1 MERSR
6 KADPSTPAATAPKAG
21 AKDQVAAS
29 AQADTIYET
38 SSRNNSG
45 PACVGVT
52 PECSSTTV
60 LFNVR
65 NRENGKGRSSSDLFR
80 TLEAI
85 RVNEET
91 DMGAC
96 TRSFRKFVHQDWPA
110 ARLDRG
116 WIIANH
122 KLVSFHAAFLT
133 SLISISPLVN
143 SRVDVIR
150 QMFLSVE
157 VLISC
162 AIWYIAW
169 HTNIAI
175 HEMGHYLEAVR
186 TNNLRPELAGPAQER
201 LNQPWARRAFWY
213 LEMFVKIP
221 YGAFPG
227 VNKEAGS
234 FHPSVKTQNLA
245 VSAAGPQASRTLMSI
260 TFFPGIIL
268 VGLGLWGK
276 VPGLVYAGRLLFTV
290 GVVALFDTLLSDPG
304 KFKAYRERQR
314 EAALKA
320 SEVHAALATAAQEGR
335 TVNPAELRR
344 KLRLHRLQEV
354 KLPDGRVVFAPW
366 EFRNSIM
373 GGRHTE
379 EMGGNLSF
387 QELMFLPLTA
397 RDYIEAQRVT
407 NMLQSRAIQIIQD
420 TEGLNFVGIGLEG
433 GIVASYA
440 KEKGDLLPEER
451 ALRVAV
457 QAIEECGFVPDRDV
471 VLALDPAASELTN
484 AYREKTG
491 EKDAV
496 GQYLFWRAED
506 PKVLSTEEMVD
517 LYVKWVKKYPIVSL
531 EDGFAEDDYEG
542 WKKLMKALDQEI
554 LIIGDDLVT
563 TKDSTI
569 ARCADEGLIN
579 TALIKANQI
588 GTLAETLLA
597 TRTAKEH
604 GLALVVS
611 HRSKSPNEVMEAD
624 IAFAVG
630 ALGLKCGGGA
640 NTERLVKYSRIV
652 ELMEM
657 AKKGLKPT
665 RAIDPDLIIADIS
678 AHEEPTNAGIPT
690 VGVVVMLDNGMKF
703 TAATPLGTSA
713 GSDEAIHLVDS
724 IIEAGPLTRKF
735 PQYFVYKEKDKTYR
749 FIDNVKGDVL
759 AKESAELAELWV
771 RTKRYGG
778 KGCLN
783 AVANV
788 TEVLAPRF
796 LGQKI
801 SALGTPID
809 IDRELLLLELDLAIK
824 RGKIAPNASAEEKIS
839 IMQRKANLGMNAVLS
854 LSLALGRVVAARDGR
869 ELPDVLRDLEM
880 GIDREYLY
888 GVKSAVA
895 VR

>member
-1 MERSR
+1 MLDCNGLSKPPIINSKNPKSEQRR
-6 KADPSTPAATAPKAG
+6 KRWGAVVRRFLPT
-21 AKDQVAAS
+21 AKDPVSQTGDTAS
-29 AQADTIYET
+29 
-38 SSRNNSG
+38 
-45 PACVGVT
+45 
-52 PECSSTTV
+52 
-60 LFNVR
+60 
-65 NRENGKGRSSSDLFR
+65 
-80 TLEAI
+80 
-85 RVNEET
+85 
-91 DMGAC
+91 
-96 TRSFRKFVHQDWPA
+96 
-110 ARLDRG
+110 LDRG

-122 KLVSFHAAFLT
+122 KLVSFHAAFLS
-133 SLISISPLVN
+133 SLLSISTHVA
-143 SRVDVIR
+143 SRFDVIR

-157 VLISC
+157 VVISSVM
-162 AIWYIAW
+162 WYAAW
-169 HTNIAI
+169 HCNIAV
-175 HEMGHYLEAVR
+175 HEIGHYLAAVK
-186 TNNLRPELAGPAQER
+186 TNNLRPELAAAAEKKLQQGTLGR
-201 LNQPWARRAFWY
+201 WLWY

-234 FHPSVKTQNLA
+234 FHPAVKTQNLA
-245 VSAAGPQASRTLMSI
+245 VAAAGPKASLVLSLI
-260 TFFPGIIL
+260 TFLPGIIL
-268 VGLGLWGK
+268 AGLGMYGAG
-276 VPGLVYAGRLLFTV
+276 PAAVYAGRLLFTI
-290 GVVALFDTLLSDPG
+290 GVVALFDFLLADAG
-304 KFKAYRERQR
+304 KYKAFRERQR
-314 EAALKA
+314 EAAAKVA
-320 SEVHAALATAAQEGR
+320 EVRAAEPAHAMQEGR
-335 TVNPAELRR
+335 PVKLAELRR
-344 KLRLHRLQEV
+344 KLRLHRLQE
-354 KLPDGRVVFAPW
+354 LELADGRIVFAPW

-397 RDYIEAQRVT
+397 QDYIEAQRVT
-407 NMLQSRAIQIIQD
+407 NLLQSRAIQIIQD

-471 VLALDPAASELTN
+471 CLALDPAASELSN

-491 EKDAV
+491 EKGSV

-506 PKVLSTEEMVD
+506 PKVLTTDEMVE
-517 LYVKWVKKYPIVSL
+517 LYIRWVKKYPIVSL
-531 EDGFAEDDYEG
+531 EDPFAEDDYEG

-569 ARCADEGLIN
+569 RRCAEEGLIN

-588 GTLAETLLA
+588 GTLSETLLA
-597 TRTAKEH
+597 TRTAKEM

-624 IAFAVG
+624 ISFAVG

-640 NTERLVKYSRIV
+640 NTERLVKYGRIV

-657 AKKGLKPT
+657 AKKDIRIT
-665 RAIDPDLIIADIS
+665 RKLDPDLVIADVS

-690 VGVVVMLDNGMKF
+690 VGVIVMLDNGMRF
-703 TAATPLGTSA
+703 SAATPLGTSA
-713 GSDEAIHLVDS
+713 GTDEAIHLVDS
-724 IIEAGPLTRKF
+724 IVEANPLTRKF
-735 PQYFVYKEKDKTYR
+735 PNYFVYNEKEKTYR
-749 FIDNVKGDVL
+749 FASDVKAETV
-759 AKESAELAELWV
+759 AKENRELADLWM

-788 TEVLAPRF
+788 SQVIAPRF

-801 SALGTPID
+801 SALGTLVD

-824 RGKIAPNASAEEKIS
+824 RGKIAPNASAEEKIQ

-854 LSLALGRVVAARDGR
+854 LSLALGRLIAAREGQ
-869 ELPDVLRDLEM
+869 ELPAVLREM
-880 GIDREYLY
+880 ESTIDRDYLY
-888 GVKSAVA
+888 GMKAVVA
-895 VR
+895 PAAAYAR

>member
-1 MERSR
+1 MYFLKTFFRRVLPQER
-6 KADPSTPAATAPKAG
+6 DIP
-21 AKDQVAAS
+21 
-29 AQADTIYET
+29 
-38 SSRNNSG
+38 
-45 PACVGVT
+45 
-52 PECSSTTV
+52 
-60 LFNVR
+60 
-65 NRENGKGRSSSDLFR
+65 
-80 TLEAI
+80 
-85 RVNEET
+85 
-91 DMGAC
+91 
-96 TRSFRKFVHQDWPA
+96 
-110 ARLDRG
+110 RLDRG

-133 SLISISPLVN
+133 SLLSISHHPA
-143 SRVDVIR
+143 SRADVAR

-157 VLISC
+157 VLIS
-162 AIWYIAW
+162 AVMWYLAW

-175 HEMGHYLEAVR
+175 HEIGHYLAAVR
-186 TNNLRPELAGPAQER
+186 TNNLRPELAASAQKKLELGGVAR
-201 LNQPWARRAFWY
+201 WAWFA
-213 LEMFVKIP
+213 EMFAKIP
-221 YGAFPG
+221 YGKFPG

-245 VSAAGPQASRTLMSI
+245 VAAAGPRASRRLCLATMPL
-260 TFFPGIIL
+260 GIVL
-268 VGLGLWGK
+268 VALGLVDVGAY
-276 VPGLVYAGRLLFTV
+276 GAYAVYAGRLLFTV
-290 GVVALFDTLLSDPG
+290 GAVAMFDFLIADPG
-304 KFKAYRERQR
+304 KYKAFRERER
-314 EAALKA
+314 EAAARAAEVKA
-320 SEVHAALATAAQEGR
+320 AEPAATEGR
-335 TVNPAELRR
+335 PVKPSELRR

-354 KLPDGRVVFAPW
+354 ELADGKIVFAPW

-387 QELMFLPLTA
+387 QEFMFLPLTA

-420 TEGLNFVGIGLEG
+420 SEGLNFVGIGLEG

-440 KEKGDLLPEER
+440 KQAGDLLPEER

-471 VLALDPAASELTN
+471 VLALDPAASELSN

-491 EKDAV
+491 EKDSV

-506 PKVLSTEEMVD
+506 PKVMTTDEMVE
-517 LYVKWVKKYPIVSL
+517 LYTRWVKKYPIVSL
-531 EDGFAEDDYEG
+531 EDPFAEDDYEG
-542 WKKLMKALDQEI
+542 WKKLMKVLDEEI

-569 ARCADEGLIN
+569 RRCAEEGLIN

-588 GTLAETLLA
+588 GTMSETLLA
-597 TRTAKEH
+597 TRMAKDK

-640 NTERLVKYSRIV
+640 NTERLVKYGRVV
-652 ELMEM
+652 ELIEL
-657 AKKGLKPT
+657 AKKGVKVT
-665 RAIDPDLIIADIS
+665 RKLDPDLRIADIF

-690 VGVVVMLDNGMKF
+690 VGVTIMLENGMKF

-713 GSDEAIHLVDS
+713 GTDEAIHLVDS
-724 IIEAGPLTRKF
+724 IIEASPLTRKY
-735 PQYFVYKEKDKTYR
+735 PQYFVYKDGEKTYR
-749 FIDNVKGDVL
+749 FAPGVKADAL
-759 AKESAELAELWV
+759 AKENAELAELWV
-771 RTKRYGG
+771 RAKRYGG

-788 TEVLAPRF
+788 TEVVAPRF
-796 LGQKI
+796 LGQRI
-801 SALGTPID
+801 SALGTLAD
-809 IDRELLLLELDLAIK
+809 IDRELLLMELDLATR
-824 RGKIAPNASAEEKIS
+824 RGKVNGSAVSEEKIQ

-854 LSLALGRVVAARDGR
+854 LSLALGRLVAARDGR
-869 ELPDVLRDLEM
+869 ELPEVLREM
-880 GIDREYLY
+880 ESTIDREQLY
-888 GVKSAVA
+888 GVKQ
-895 VR
+895 VRETAGATR

>member
-1 MERSR
+1 MDS
-6 KADPSTPAATAPKAG
+6 
-21 AKDQVAAS
+21 
-29 AQADTIYET
+29 
-38 SSRNNSG
+38 
-45 PACVGVT
+45 
-52 PECSSTTV
+52 
-60 LFNVR
+60 F
-65 NRENGKGRSSSDLFR
+65 
-80 TLEAI
+80 
-85 RVNEET
+85 
-91 DMGAC
+91 
-96 TRSFRKFVHQDWPA
+96 RSFVRRFIPRERPS

-133 SLISISPLVN
+133 SLLSISQGGLTRAEVA
-143 SRVDVIR
+143 R
-150 QMFLSVE
+150 QMFLSAE
-157 VLISC
+157 VLISA

-169 HTNIAI
+169 HTNIAL
-175 HEMGHYLEAVR
+175 HEMGHYLAAVR
-186 TNNLRPELAGPAQER
+186 TNNLRPELAGPAQQR
-201 LNQPWARRAFWY
+201 LQQPTLRRWGWY
-213 LEMFVKIP
+213 AEMFLKIP
-221 YGAFPG
+221 YGAFVG

-245 VSAAGPQASRTLMSI
+245 VSAAGPRVSRNLSAA
-260 TFFPGIIL
+260 TFLPGILL
-268 VGLGLWGK
+268 VLLGVKAG

-290 GVVALFDTLLSDPG
+290 GVVALFDFLLADPG
-304 KFKAYRERQR
+304 KFKAFRERQR
-314 EAALKA
+314 EAAAKA
-320 SEVHAALATAAQEGR
+320 AEVRETIAATEAGR
-335 TVNPAELRR
+335 TGNPAELRR

-354 KLPDGRVVFAPW
+354 ELPDGRIVFAPW

-397 RDYIEAQRVT
+397 RDYIEAQHVT
-407 NMLQSRAIQIIQD
+407 NLLQSRAIQIIQD

-457 QAIEECGFVPDRDV
+457 RAIEECGFVPDRDV
-471 VLALDPAASELTN
+471 CLALDPAASELSN

-491 EKDAV
+491 EKDSI

-506 PKVLSTEEMVD
+506 PKVLTTDEMVE
-517 LYVKWVKKYPIVSL
+517 LYLSWVKKYPIVSL
-531 EDGFAEDDYEG
+531 EDAFAEDDYEG
-542 WKKLMKALDQEI
+542 WKKLMRALDQEI

-563 TKDSTI
+563 TKDTTI

-588 GTLAETLLA
+588 GTLGETLLA
-597 TRTAKEH
+597 TRMAKQK

-652 ELMEM
+652 DLIEM
-657 AKKGLKPT
+657 ARKNVRAT
-665 RAIDPDLIIADIS
+665 RRMDPDVAIADIS
-678 AHEEPTNAGIPT
+678 AHEEPTNAGVPT

-703 TAATPLGTSA
+703 TGSTPLGTSA
-713 GSDEAIHLVDS
+713 GTDEAIHLVDG

-735 PQYFVYKEKDKTYR
+735 PQYFTYQEKEKTYR
-749 FIDNVKGDVL
+749 FISEIKGDVI
-759 AKESAELAELWV
+759 AKENRELADLWM
-771 RTKRYGG
+771 RAKRYGG

-801 SALGTPID
+801 TALGSLAD
-809 IDRELLLLELDLAIK
+809 VDRELLLMELDLATR
-824 RGKIAPNASAEEKIS
+824 RGKISPDAPAEEKIR

-854 LSLALGRVVAARDGR
+854 LSLALGRLIAARDGR
-869 ELPDVLRDLEM
+869 ELPEVLRDLEPV
-880 GIDREYLY
+880 IDRDELY
-888 GVKSAVA
+888 GIKSAA
-895 VR
+895 ASK

>member
-1 MERSR
+1 MLKRPGPFKDPLIRTIHLDPSSRWKQLLTGIRRFFPGLPERS
-6 KADPSTPAATAPKAG
+6 AFPNETPS
-21 AKDQVAAS
+21 
-29 AQADTIYET
+29 
-38 SSRNNSG
+38 
-45 PACVGVT
+45 
-52 PECSSTTV
+52 
-60 LFNVR
+60 
-65 NRENGKGRSSSDLFR
+65 
-80 TLEAI
+80 
-85 RVNEET
+85 
-91 DMGAC
+91 
-96 TRSFRKFVHQDWPA
+96 
-110 ARLDRG
+110 LDRG

-133 SLISISPLVN
+133 SLLSIPLHVA
-143 SRVDVIR
+143 SKFDVMR
-150 QMFLSVE
+150 EMFLSVE
-157 VLISC
+157 VVISSLM
-162 AIWYIAW
+162 WYAAW

-175 HEMGHYLEAVR
+175 HEMGHYLAAVK
-186 TNNLRPELAGPAQER
+186 TNNLRPELAGPAEQKLKQGLLGR
-201 LNQPWARRAFWY
+201 WLWY
-213 LEMFVKIP
+213 LDMFVKIP
-221 YGAFPG
+221 YGRFQG
-227 VNKEAGS
+227 VHKEAGS
-234 FHPSVKTQNLA
+234 FHPAVKTQNLA
-245 VSAAGPQASRTLMSI
+245 VSAAGPKASKVLSQI
-260 TFFPGIIL
+260 AFWPGIAL
-268 VGLGLWGK
+268 TLFGLYRGY
-276 VPGLVYAGRLLFTV
+276 PAAVYAGRLLFTV
-290 GVVALFDTLLSDPG
+290 GVVALFDFLLSDAG
-304 KFKAYRERQR
+304 KYKAFRERQR
-314 EAALKA
+314 EAAAKA
-320 SEVHAALATAAQEGR
+320 AGVRAAEPAHGAQEAR
-335 TVNPAELRR
+335 PVKPAELRR
-344 KLRLHRLQEV
+344 KLRLHRLQELE
-354 KLPDGRVVFAPW
+354 LPDGKFVFAPW

-397 RDYIEAQRVT
+397 KDYIEAQRVT
-407 NMLQSRAIQIIQD
+407 NLLQSRAIQIIQD

-440 KEKGDLLPEER
+440 KQESDLLPEER

-471 VLALDPAASELTN
+471 CLALDPAASELSN

-491 EKDAV
+491 EKESV

-506 PKVLSTEEMVD
+506 PKVLTTDEMVE
-517 LYVKWVKKYPIVSL
+517 LYLRWVQKYPIVSL
-531 EDGFAEDDYEG
+531 EDPFAEDDYEG

-569 ARCADEGLIN
+569 QRCAEEGLIN

-588 GTLAETLLA
+588 GTLSETLLA
-597 TRTAKEH
+597 TRMAKQL

-624 IAFAVG
+624 ISFAVG

-640 NTERLVKYSRIV
+640 NTERLVKYGRIV

-657 AKKGLKPT
+657 AKKGTKIT
-665 RAIDPDLIIADIS
+665 RTLDPDLTIADIS

-713 GSDEAIHLVDS
+713 GTDEAVHLVDS
-724 IIEAGPLTRKF
+724 IIEANPLTRKF
-735 PQYFVYKEKDKTYR
+735 PDYFVFKEKEKTYR
-749 FIDNVKGDVL
+749 FAGNIKGETIT
-759 AKESAELAELWV
+759 KENRELADLWM
-771 RTKRYGG
+771 RSKRYGG

-801 SALGTPID
+801 SALGSLAD
-809 IDRELLLLELDLAIK
+809 IDRELLLMELDLAVK
-824 RGKIAPNASAEEKIS
+824 RGKIAPNACAEDKIQ

-854 LSLALGRVVAARDGR
+854 LSLALGRLVAARDGR
-869 ELPDVLRDLEM
+869 ELPEVLREM
-880 GIDREYLY
+880 ESTIDRDYLY
-888 GVKSAVA
+888 GVKSEVA
-895 VR
+895 APEVAHAI